1 MAVNY
6 LHEGAPKVWYC
17 VPPNQSNLFEEA
29 MRKLLP
35 ELFQASP
42 DLLLKLVTQANPQ
55 DLRARGV
62 EVHRVVHT
70 PGSFIVTMPNVY
82 HSGLNT
88 GFNVAESCNF
98 GALPWLRFSKDVLKR
113 YAYLRP
119 VSISHDEV
127 LVRIIERCKE
137 SDMVLAAKRELRLR
151 LEELA
156 GLWLAVQGRAAS
168 SQRQQPATDEADC
181 AICACDLWLAGCF
194 QEEKPT
200 EMVCLGH
207 AATLAADRR
216 VSMTFRFTLDELTK
230 LCN

>member
-1 MAVNY
+1 M
-6 LHEGAPKVWYC
+6 WYC
-17 VPPNQSNLFEEA
+17 VPPNQSSLFEEG
-29 MRKLLP
+29 MRELLP

-42 DLLLKLVTQANPQ
+42 DLLLKLVTMANPR

-98 GALPWLRFSKDVLKR
+98 GALPWLRFSKDALKR
-113 YAYLRP
+113 YAHLRS

-137 SDMVLAAKRELRLR
+137 TDMVLAAKHELRLR
-151 LEELA
+151 LDEL
-156 GLWLAVQGRAAS
+156 GKVWTAVQERAAS
-168 SQRQQPATDEADC
+168 VRRQQPATDEADC
-181 AICACDLWLAGCF
+181 AVCACDLWLAGCF
-194 QEEKPT
+194 EEGKPT
-200 EMVCLGH
+200 EMVCLAH
-207 AATLAADRR
+207 AATLAADREMMM
-216 VSMTFRFTLDELTK
+216 SFRFTLDELTQ